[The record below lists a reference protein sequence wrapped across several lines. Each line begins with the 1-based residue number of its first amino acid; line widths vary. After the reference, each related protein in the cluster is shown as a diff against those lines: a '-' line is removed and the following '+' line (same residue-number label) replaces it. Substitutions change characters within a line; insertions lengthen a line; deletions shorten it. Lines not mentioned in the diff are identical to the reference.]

1 MTCHTLSVIVHGE
14 VTAVPPRE
22 ISHHHVDQRAVRH
35 LAACAI
41 APAMGVAL
49 RGPAFADTYRYLR
62 STQIQLGV
70 DTPMA
75 ERRAAAMTCRELQRA
90 HELGTLSTSCDSAY
104 SPITHPRCRA
114 FSSRAG
120 GLLEHSNSDR
130 ETAARREQLP

>member
-1 MTCHTLSVIVHGE
+1 MPL
-14 VTAVPPRE
+14 PPLW
-22 ISHHHVDQRAVRH
+22 V
-35 LAACAI
+35 LLFAA
-41 APAMGVAL
+41 
-49 RGPAFADTYRYLR
+49 PAFADTYRYLR

-120 GLLEHSNSDR
+120 GLLEQSNSDR